1 VSINPADD
9 QYFTGI
15 GSLRSGGDMPAIV
28 RRCHRCDQRYN
39 GCHADGVP
47 HSLAVG
53 IGRIAMADPKPF
65 KLFIYGTLTNPW
77 VFRAVL
83 GKGLTA
89 DHNQADGKEMFWARQ
104 AILSGYK
111 KVSPDNTYQYAVK
124 APQGRI
130 RGYIVGP
137 LPGECL
143 SLLRKYEG
151 RNYQRRTLLI
161 HTGTGDERATVFIGN
176 VDTLEHSFGHEFRD
190 HFKQE
195 VILHEKIDA
204 ALAEVEVQQLRTT
217 ELAARQ
223 AMAELRGSTIRDL
236 HRRHFESGGISDYA
250 IRHSL
255 ADEPLPDYGRVV
267 GDPAVRAIADNYL
280 RLVVRQVLLNQVEER
295 IFHDCRYELDTMSL
309 GHAYYERT
317 FSVLSALRMINQLRP
332 AVDAYVD
339 RSLSALFFQTHSL
352 VDYVRQG
359 VLAADDFYD
368 ADVARAELDFIAH
381 HIEGGYVPLGA
392 EMEFSNIGHRVITD
406 PHGRTHRDEQYDG
419 FLYFYDFALDALTWK
434 LGGHIDDHH
443 EKVSVAP
450 RRGFFE
456 AAIGNLSVHANI
468 SKPVTNDPWTLN
480 QLIHQTRQFY
490 DIAPHS
496 VHISMQLR
504 SHQQPV
510 RNRALPAAVMKC
522 LFAIAGDPMMLPD
535 GRVVIGRLHDREI
548 HSADPSPTMM
558 FSHIARRHSQET
570 EDAYI
575 AAHADGRTG
584 RHVQQFK
591 FLRLSREL
599 NYEPIAV
606 ALKGLQVR
614 FRPGNFL
621 VADQYARDPK
631 LRDLHEEL
639 VAWGTSPH
647 PLSPDEIEV
656 FLAGVYDGLMTER
669 RGKPHHSDAYI
680 HWSLDQLREMVRS
693 FNALCKG

>member
-1 VSINPADD
+1 
-9 QYFTGI
+9 
-15 GSLRSGGDMPAIV
+15 
-28 RRCHRCDQRYN
+28 
-39 GCHADGVP
+39 
-47 HSLAVG
+47 
-53 IGRIAMADPKPF
+53 MADPTPF

-89 DHNQADGKEMFWARQ
+89 DRRQADGGETFWARR

-111 KVSPDNTYQYAVK
+111 KISPDNTYQYAVK

-151 RNYQRRTLLI
+151 RNYQRRTLLV
-161 HTGTGDERATVFIGN
+161 HTGTGDERAAVFIGN
-176 VDTLEHSFGHEFRD
+176 ADAMQHSFGHEFRD

-195 VILHEKIDA
+195 VILQEKIDA
-204 ALAEVEVQQLRTT
+204 ALAAAEAEQLQTT

-223 AMAELRGSTIRDL
+223 AMAELHGSTIRDL
-236 HRRHFESGGISDYA
+236 QRRHFESGGISDYA

-255 ADEPLPDYGRVV
+255 ADEPLPNYRRLAD
-267 GDPAVRAIADNYL
+267 DPAAHAVADNYL
-280 RLVVRQVLLNQVEER
+280 RLVVRQVMLNQVEER
-295 IFHDCRYELDTMSL
+295 TFHDCRYELDHMSL
-309 GHAYYERT
+309 GQAFYERT
-317 FSVLSALRMINQLRP
+317 FSLLSALRLINGLRL
-332 AVDAYVD
+332 AVDACVD
-339 RSLSALFFQTHSL
+339 RCLSGRSFQTHEL
-352 VDYVRQG
+352 VDFVRQG
-359 VLAADDFYD
+359 VLAADDLYD
-368 ADVARAELDFIAH
+368 ADMARAELDFIAH

-392 EMEFSNIGHRVITD
+392 EMEFSNIGHGVIVD
-406 PHGRTHRDEQYDG
+406 PEGRTHRDTQYDG
-419 FLYFYDFALDALTWK
+419 FLYFNDFALDALTWK
-434 LGGHIDDHH
+434 LGGHVDDHH
-443 EKVSVAP
+443 EKVSASP

-480 QLIHQTRQFY
+480 QLIHQVRQFY

-504 SHQQPV
+504 SHQRPL

-522 LFAIAGDPMMLPD
+522 LFAIAGEPLRLPD
-535 GRVVIGRLHDREI
+535 GRVVVRRLHDREI
-548 HSADPSPTMM
+548 RRWEPSPTMM

-570 EDAYI
+570 EDAYV

-584 RHVQQFK
+584 RYVQQFK

-606 ALKGLQVR
+606 ALKGLQVH

-621 VADQYARDPK
+621 VADQYARDAK
-631 LRDLHEEL
+631 LRSLYEEI
-639 VAWGTSPH
+639 VAWGTAPE
-647 PLSPDEIEV
+647 PLSPEEIEV
-656 FLAGVYDGLMTER
+656 FLAGVYAGLMTER

-680 HWSLDQLREMVRS
+680 HWSLDQLREMIRS
-693 FNALCKG
+693 FNALCGS

>member
-1 VSINPADD
+1 
-9 QYFTGI
+9 
-15 GSLRSGGDMPAIV
+15 
-28 RRCHRCDQRYN
+28 
-39 GCHADGVP
+39 
-47 HSLAVG
+47 
-53 IGRIAMADPKPF
+53 MADPQPF
-65 KLFIYGTLTNPW
+65 RLFIYGTLTNPW

-89 DHNQADGKEMFWARQ
+89 DSRLADGVETFWARQ

-130 RGYIVGP
+130 RGYVVGP

-151 RNYQRRTLLI
+151 QNYQRRTLLV
-161 HTGTGDERATVFIGN
+161 HTGTGDERAAVFIGN
-176 VDTLEHSFGHEFRD
+176 ADAMEHSFGHEFRD
-190 HFKQE
+190 RFKQE

-204 ALAEVEVQQLRTT
+204 ALAEVEAEQLQTT
-217 ELAARQ
+217 EVAARQ

-236 HRRHFESGGISDYA
+236 QRRHFESGGISDYA

-255 ADEPLPDYGRVV
+255 ADEPLPSYHRLAD
-267 GDPAVRAIADNYL
+267 DPAAQTVADNYL
-280 RLVVRQVLLNQVEER
+280 QLVVRQVMLNQVEER
-295 IFHDCRYELDTMSL
+295 VFHDCRYELDTMSL
-309 GHAYYERT
+309 GQAYYERT
-317 FSVLSALRMINQLRP
+317 FSVLSALRIINSLRL
-332 AVDAYVD
+332 AVNAYVD
-339 RSLSALFFQTHSL
+339 RSLSELSFQTHAL

-359 VLAADDFYD
+359 VLAANDFYD
-368 ADVARAELDFIAH
+368 PDMARAELDFIAH

-392 EMEFSNIGHRVITD
+392 EMEFSNIGHGVIVD
-406 PHGRTHRDEQYDG
+406 PDGQTHRDTQYDG
-419 FLYFYDFALDALTWK
+419 FFYFYDFALDALTWK

-443 EKVSVAP
+443 EKVSVSP

-480 QLIHQTRQFY
+480 QLIHHTRRFY

-510 RNRALPAAVMKC
+510 RHRALPAAVMKC
-522 LFAIAGDPMMLPD
+522 LFAIAGEPVQLPD
-535 GRVVIGRLHDREI
+535 GRVVISRLHDQEM
-548 HSADPSPTMM
+548 HTPGPSPTMM
-558 FSHIARRHSQET
+558 FSHITRRHSQGT
-570 EDAYI
+570 EDAYV

-621 VADQYARDPK
+621 VADQFARDPK
-631 LRDLHEEL
+631 LRNLYEEI
-639 VAWGTSPH
+639 VAWGAAPE
-647 PLSPDEIEV
+647 PLSADEIEV

-680 HWSLDQLREMVRS
+680 HWSLDQLREMIRS
-693 FNALCKG
+693 FNALCKS